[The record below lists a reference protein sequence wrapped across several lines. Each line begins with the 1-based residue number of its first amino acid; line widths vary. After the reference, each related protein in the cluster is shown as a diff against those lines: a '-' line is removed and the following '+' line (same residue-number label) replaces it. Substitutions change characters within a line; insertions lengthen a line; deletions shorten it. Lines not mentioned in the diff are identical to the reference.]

1 MIEAVMKKKIAVLLL
16 FISIVLVLGGSHIA
30 QAENKSNG
38 GDWEFALAPF
48 YLWAVSLDGDVA
60 IGPQDSSVSID
71 FGDIFENLEAVFIVH
86 FETIYKMNYGVLF
99 DVNFINLGGSGST
112 PTSDINVD
120 LEATVAELLP
130 YYRWINGDHNVDL
143 MAGILYS
150 RVAQDVTLSNLPLEI
165 DVTEDW
171 VDPFMAIRWNWGFAD
186 KWGLV
191 VKGGVGGFGVSSDFV
206 WEGSGL
212 LTYQPW
218 KHAQFLL
225 GYRAVGIDYET
236 GAGPTRFVY
245 DVTMAGPVVGINF
258 RW

>member
-1 MIEAVMKKKIAVLLL
+1 MGAVMKKKMVILLL
-16 FISIVLVLGGSHIA
+16 FISIGLVHGLSHTA
-30 QAENKSNG
+30 QAVDNSSG
-38 GDWEFALAPF
+38 SDWEFALAPF

-60 IGPQDSSVSID
+60 IGPQDNSVSMD
-71 FGDIFENLEAVFIVH
+71 FGDIFDNLEAAFIVH
-86 FETIYKMNYGVLF
+86 FETIYKKNYGLLF
-99 DVNFINLGGSGST
+99 DVNFIDLGGSGST
-112 PTSDINVD
+112 PISDINVD

-130 YYRWINGDHNVDL
+130 YYRWINGAHKVDL

-150 RVAQDVTLSNLPLEI
+150 RVAQDVTFSTLPLEI

-171 VDPFMAIRWNWGFAD
+171 VDPFLAIRWKLDFAD

-218 KHAQFLL
+218 KYAQFIL

-245 DVTMAGPVVGINF
+245 DVTMAGPLVGINF
-258 RW
+258 KW

>member
-1 MIEAVMKKKIAVLLL
+1 MSKTRLMILSVNLL
-16 FISIVLVLGGSHIA
+16 FLL
-30 QAENKSNG
+30 NSNAFS
-38 GDWEFALAPF
+38 FAGQGQTEDNWQFSLAPF

-60 IGPQDSSVSID
+60 IGQQDNSVSMD
-71 FGDIFENLEAVFIVH
+71 FGDIFDNLEAAFIVH
-86 FETIYKMNYGVLF
+86 FETIYKKNYGLFF
-99 DVNFINLGGSGST
+99 DVNYINLGGSGTT
-112 PTSDINVD
+112 PISDISLD
-120 LEATVAELLP
+120 LEATVAEVLP
-130 YYRWINGDHNVDL
+130 YYRLINGDHNVDF

-150 RVAQDVTLSNLPLEI
+150 RVAQDVTFSTLAPEI
-165 DVTEDW
+165 DVTEDR
-171 VDPFMAIRWNWGFAD
+171 VDPIMSLRWSWGFAD

-245 DVTMAGPVVGINF
+245 DVTMAGPVFGINF
-258 RW
+258 KW